1 MLFNTLLSLNILCVG
16 LYFYVL
22 ISQKNK
28 NYYLSILIRLMTL
41 GLFGLVIVDRYE
53 TQNHLI
59 VLLLLWVGFESM
71 QQRGKGIGV
80 VERRLQRQPAG
91 ARQRVVQR

>member
-1 MLFNTLLSLNILCVG
+1 MLFNTLLGLNIVCIG
-16 LYFYVL
+16 LYFYVV

-41 GLFGLVIVDRYE
+41 GLFGLVIFDRYE

-71 QQRGKGIGV
+71 QQFYTRKKSSSV
-80 VERRLQRQPAG
+80 K
-91 ARQRVVQR
+91 

>member
-1 MLFNTLLSLNILCVG
+1 MSFGPKEWNVMLFNTLLGLNMLCIG

-22 ISQKNK
+22 ISQKKK

-59 VLLLLWVGFESM
+59 VLLLLWVGFESTE
-71 QQRGKGIGV
+71 QFYTRKKSSSV
-80 VERRLQRQPAG
+80 K
-91 ARQRVVQR
+91 

>member
-1 MLFNTLLSLNILCVG
+1 MLFNTLLGLNIVCIG

-41 GLFGLVIVDRYE
+41 GLFGLVIFDR
-53 TQNHLI
+53 
-59 VLLLLWVGFESM
+59 
-71 QQRGKGIGV
+71 
-80 VERRLQRQPAG
+80 
-91 ARQRVVQR
+91 

>member
-1 MLFNTLLSLNILCVG
+1 MLFNTLLGLNIVCIG

-41 GLFGLVIVDRYE
+41 GLFGFVILDRYE
-53 TQNHLI
+53 TQTHLI
-59 VLLLLWVGFESM
+59 LVLVSWAIFEIIEGLFKKKKASA
-71 QQRGKGIGV
+71 
-80 VERRLQRQPAG
+80 P
-91 ARQRVVQR
+91 

>member
-1 MLFNTLLSLNILCVG
+1 MSCYLTPFGFEHALYRTLFLC
-16 LYFYVL
+16 
-22 ISQKNK
+22 SDQPKEK

-59 VLLLLWVGFESM
+59 LLLLLWVGFESM
-71 QQRGKGIGV
+71 EQFY
-80 VERRLQRQPAG
+80 
-91 ARQRVVQR
+91 ARKKSDSVK

>member
-1 MLFNTLLSLNILCVG
+1 LYRALFLC
-16 LYFYVL
+16 
-22 ISQKNK
+22 SDQQKNK

-41 GLFGLVIVDRYE
+41 GLFGLVIFDRYE

-71 QQRGKGIGV
+71 EQFY
-80 VERRLQRQPAG
+80 
-91 ARQRVVQR
+91 ARKKSSSVK